1 MKKIIYILLV
11 LFTSSLYGQ
20 SFMNISFAGLTNGTE
35 ETITEEEFELGNFKD
50 RDLKSA
56 LDFYISYKLDYS
68 IIKGK
73 DQSSTLLT
81 LNFADNGTL
90 KSVSTIGAN
99 PTLNTA
105 VEKIFSE
112 QTGNKI
118 SLIQET
124 GFRGQLHI
132 PVTIQH

>member
-1 MKKIIYILLV
+1 MKKMIYILLV
-11 LFTSSLYGQ
+11 LTTGSLYSQ
-20 SFMNISFAGLTNGTE
+20 SFMNISFAGLSNGTE
-35 ETITEEEFELGNFKD
+35 ETITEEEFELRNFKNL
-50 RDLKSA
+50 DLKSA

-81 LNFADNGTL
+81 LNFDDNGTL

-105 VEKIFSE
+105 VEKIFNE
-112 QTGNKI
+112 QTGQKI
-118 SLIQET
+118 SLIQEAGLT
-124 GFRGQLHI
+124 GQLHI
-132 PVTIQH
+132 PVTVQH